1 MMTEKWEKSEIK
13 KWFFYVDIVVIGIF
27 ALSLVLLVRD
37 AYAAGMV
44 DSYVVQDAANGH
56 YWNMMRDAA
65 FLVGSLSW
73 IFYRYFKNSVKVLQN
88 PWV

>member
-1 MMTEKWEKSEIK
+1 MMTEKWEKRDVK

-27 ALSLVLLVRD
+27 CLSLVMLVRD
-37 AYAAGMV
+37 AYFAGWF
-44 DSYVVQDAANGH
+44 DSYVIQETTNVN
-56 YWNMMRDAA
+56 YWYMMRDAA
-65 FLVGSLSW
+65 FMVGSLSW

>member
-1 MMTEKWEKSEIK
+1 MMTEKYEKADIK

-37 AYAAGMV
+37 AYAAGFV
-44 DSYVVQDAANGH
+44 DSFVVQNETNGH

-73 IFYRYFKNSVKVLQN
+73 IFYRYFKNSVKVMQN

>member
-1 MMTEKWEKSEIK
+1 MTEKYEKGQIK
-13 KWFFYVDIVVIGIF
+13 QWFFYVDILVLGVF
-27 ALSLVLLVRD
+27 CLSLVMLVRD
-37 AYAAGMV
+37 AYAAGFT
-44 DSYVVQDAANGH
+44 DSFVVQRSVNAA

-73 IFYRYFKNSVKVLQN
+73 FFYRYFKNSVKVLQN

>member
-1 MMTEKWEKSEIK
+1 MMTENLEKRDVK
-13 KWFFYVDIVVIGIF
+13 KMFFYVDIVVIGIF
-27 ALSLVLLVRD
+27 ALSLVMLVRD
-37 AYAAGMV
+37 AYAAGFL
-44 DSYVVQDAANGH
+44 DSYLVQSTANVS